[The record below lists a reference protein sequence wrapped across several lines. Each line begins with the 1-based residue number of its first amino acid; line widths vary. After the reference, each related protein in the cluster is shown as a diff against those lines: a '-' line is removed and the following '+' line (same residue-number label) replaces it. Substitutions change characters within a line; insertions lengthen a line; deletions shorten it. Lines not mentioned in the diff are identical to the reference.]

1 MGDCPVWR
9 VEKRTWDV
17 CILQG
22 TLGSETRG
30 RIHERINVSSWD
42 GRDRHARVV
51 DDNRVRSQ
59 NSRM

>member
-22 TLGSETRG
+22 TLGSEARG
-30 RIHERINVSSWD
+30 RIHERINVSSWV
-42 GRDRHARVV
+42 GRGRHVRVV
-51 DDNRVRSQ
+51 DDNRG
-59 NSRM
+59 